1 VESKKSRFRIHWFW
15 GFVGC
20 CGSLGLILGEPGY
33 YAFFSFFLFFGNPL
47 SEHVEARGCHRWGY
61 SAQSGCWGM
70 HQSHEEP
77 AGFRQ

>member
-1 VESKKSRFRIHWFW
+1 MESKKSRFRIHWFW

-20 CGSLGLILGEPGY
+20 CGSLGLILGNQGTMP
-33 YAFFSFFLFFGNPL
+33 SFRSSCSSRNPL

-77 AGFRQ
+77 AGFRH